1 MTDLSRCIITV
12 CRDCCCGTTSKH
24 PDVWHD
30 EHLATLRQAKGGS
43 VRVSQCLAACEL
55 SNMVVV
61 NPSRDGRAAGGKP
74 AWLGGVLSDEQ
85 VEQVVTWVEAGGPGL
100 AAMPPALVAHADAVR
115 ELQKRVAQT

>member
-30 EHLATLRQAKGGS
+30 EHLATLQAARGGS

-55 SNMVVV
+55 SNMIVV
-61 NPSRDGRAAGGKP
+61 NPSRAGRAAGGRP
-74 AWLGGVLSDEQ
+74 AWLGEMLTDALVDD
-85 VEQVVTWVEAGGPGL
+85 VVAWVEAGGPGL
-100 AAMPPALVAHADAVR
+100 APMPASLVSRTEAVKQ
-115 ELQKRVAQT
+115 LQARVAQG